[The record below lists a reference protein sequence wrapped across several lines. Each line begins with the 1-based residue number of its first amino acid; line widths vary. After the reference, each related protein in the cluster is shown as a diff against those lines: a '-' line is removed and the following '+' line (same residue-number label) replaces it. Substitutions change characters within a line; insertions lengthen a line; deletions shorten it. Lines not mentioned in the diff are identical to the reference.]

1 MSANLLFL
9 MAMSIPIAPPGTTA
23 SNLYYHF
30 SNFTAD
36 NRYVIL
42 AAEGQVQKYEI
53 AARRLTPVTSGEG
66 VHAATACPHPEKANL
81 VYYIRNAAVMEIDLE
96 TTRERLVGEIPEPR
110 AGGYG
115 QPTFSHDR
123 KSLTVS
129 RQRDDM
135 EWEIGLMDAASGAY
149 RAVVRQGFRIGH
161 VQHHP
166 SRPLIFY
173 VWETGGYA
181 PQRTWL
187 VNDDGT
193 ANRPFY
199 AVTDPS
205 KWVTPLKEWVTHEAW
220 IQATGEMTMIM
231 SKLGILIVN
240 LDGRYQLMEGNYWH
254 VAASPDGR
262 LLVADD
268 MAGNLWL
275 LQTSTGNRKLLV
287 KDLRGEKKV
296 HAHASFCRKGRYIV
310 FNDGRRGEGV
320 SLIDLEE
327 VAAGF

>member
-1 MSANLLFL
+1 MLSNVLFL
-9 MAMSIPIAPPGTTA
+9 MAISMPITPPESAA

-42 AAEGQVQKYEI
+42 AVGGQVQKYEV
-53 AARRLTPVTSGEG
+53 ATRKLTPVTSGDG
-66 VHAATACPHPEKANL
+66 VKAATACPHPDNANL
-81 VYYIRNAAVMEIDLE
+81 LYYIRDSAVLEIDID
-96 TTRERLVGEIPEPR
+96 TNRERRVGEIPTPR

-115 QPTFSHDR
+115 QPTLSHDR
-123 KSLTVS
+123 KSLTIS
-129 RQRDDM
+129 RQRDEK
-135 EWEIGLMDAASGAY
+135 EWEVGLMDIATGAY
-149 RAVVRQGFRIGH
+149 RTVVRQGFRIGH

-166 SRPLIFY
+166 SEPVIFY

-193 ANRPFY
+193 GNRPFY
-199 AVTDPS
+199 ASTDP
-205 KWVTPLKEWVTHEAW
+205 KRWVTPLKEWVTHESW
-220 IQATGEMTMIM
+220 TPGTGEMTMILD
-231 SKLGILIVN
+231 KVGILIVS
-240 LDGRYQLMEGNYWH
+240 LDGGSRLLPGDYWH

-275 LQTSTGNRKLLV
+275 LETATGNRKLLV

-296 HAHASFCRKGRYIV
+296 HAHASFCRQGRYII

-320 SLIDLEE
+320 SLIDLHENG
-327 VAAGF
+327 AGF